1 MCVPDPRLSGAH
13 SPRNLGI
20 SPHGSQSRARHI
32 SSFWP
37 LLPQRLRALTQS
49 RHFVSRLIPHSPS
62 RRRYH
67 LLPELA
73 TTFPTPPRPPLRLLL
88 RVRPASPPRKRRAS
102 RLALNRLAERWRP
115 PSRERGPRQRSLGR
129 YPLCT
134 WTIPTG
140 PGLSITGSCATQ
152 SGGSRRRIEKDAFST
167 DQSERLVRLR
177 RPVPKSGS
185 GKRKTDTEVFDIH
198 NAHINHCYA

>member
-73 TTFPTPPRPPLRLLL
+73 TTFPTPPRPPLQLLL
-88 RVRPASPPRKRRAS
+88 RVRPAAPPRERRAS
-102 RLALNRLAERWRP
+102 RLVLNRLAEGQRP
-115 PSRERGPRQRSLGR
+115 PSRERGQGRRSLRR

-140 PGLSITGSCATQ
+140 PGLSTTGSCATQ
-152 SGGSRRRIEKDAFST
+152 SGGSRKSIEKDEFST
-167 DQSERLVRLR
+167 DQSARLVRLR

-198 NAHINHCYA
+198 KTHFNYFYA

>member
-32 SSFWP
+32 SSSLP

-73 TTFPTPPRPPLRLLL
+73 TTFPTPPRPPLQLHL
-88 RVRPASPPRKRRAS
+88 RVRPAAPRKRRAS
-102 RLALNRLAERWRP
+102 RLALYRLAEGQRP
-115 PSRERGPRQRSLGR
+115 PSRERGHGRRSLRR

-167 DQSERLVRLR
+167 DQSARLVRLR